1 METLALKFGGPLQ
14 PRRNGD
20 AKLMKK
26 TPRDYFDP
34 ITFRGGPVEKS
45 ERLYILRNVLGMG
58 VSDEFDGQ
66 TRVRESDGGSGRG
79 RGRGRG
85 RGSERVSEGGGRG
98 HGRGRGRG
106 RGRGSCGEVRSTSGV
121 KNIRTAS
128 QRTTTMSDSDVSFDE
143 DDEEDDDD
151 DESAPLNDGD
161 DRSVCSTSSSSSSD
175 LDDND
180 SNHQKCNSAE
190 RRRSLPNKNSMEVDE
205 NGKDGDDGRYDV
217 VSIGTGTY
225 WPRCHHHACIA
236 DLLPSCC

>member
-1 METLALKFGGPLQ
+1 MKFGGPLQ

-34 ITFRGGPVEKS
+34 IAFRGGPVEKS

-98 HGRGRGRG
+98 HGRGHG
-106 RGRGSCGEVRSTSGV
+106 RGRGSCGEVRSASGV

-128 QRTTTMSDSDVSFDE
+128 QRTTTMSDSDISFDE

-161 DRSVCSTSSSSSSD
+161 DRSVCSTSSSSSND

-180 SNHQKCNSAE
+180 SNHQKCNSVE
-190 RRRSLPNKNSMEVDE
+190 RRRQKPPEQE
-205 NGKDGDDGRYDV
+205 
-217 VSIGTGTY
+217 
-225 WPRCHHHACIA
+225 
-236 DLLPSCC
+236 